1 MINISLPDGSVRSFD
16 KPVSGADI
24 AAAIG
29 PGLAKAAL
37 ALRVDG
43 KLVDLA
49 YVVDHDAKIGIVTSR
64 DPEALE
70 LLRHDAAHVLA
81 QAVQELY
88 PGTQITF
95 GPATED
101 GFYYDFVREQP
112 FSPEDFAKIEQRMA
126 EIVDRDLPI
135 TREVWDR
142 ARIKDHFLKHGE
154 SFKAQWADELP
165 KDEEISVY
173 KQGDWLDMCLGPH
186 LPSTGK
192 LGKAFKLT
200 KVSGAYWR
208 GDANNA
214 QLQRV
219 YGTVFFSDKDLKAYL
234 HRIEEA
240 EKRDHRRL
248 GPEMGLFHQQ
258 EDAAGMVYWHP
269 KGWTLWRTLENYLR
283 RKLEAGGYVEVKT
296 PQLNDRRLWEKSG
309 HWENFRE
316 NMYLSENEEGLKE
329 FVEDPARRMFA
340 LKPMNCPCHIQIFNQ
355 GLRSYRE
362 LPLRMA
368 EMGSCH
374 RFEPSGAL
382 HGILRVRAFTQDDA
396 HIFCEGSQIEAET
409 IRFCQLLESI
419 YKDLGFP
426 DYFVKFSDRPPT
438 RIGSDAIW
446 DQAEGALQSASKAAG
461 VDLILNPGEG
471 AFYGPKLEFVLRDA
485 IGRDWQC
492 GTLQVDFMLPER
504 LGASYVAEDGSRKV
518 PVMLHRAI
526 FGSFERMIGVLIE
539 HYAGRFPLWLAPTQ
553 AVVATIVNDA
563 DSYANEV
570 ATALRAAGLRVEI
583 DLRNE
588 KINYKVREHSLAKI
602 PALLV
607 VGKKEA
613 ETHSVSIRRLGS
625 EGQTVMPTAEAL
637 AALVEEATPPDVKRE
652 RLAV

>member
-234 HRIEEA
+234 HRIEQA

-329 FVEDPARRMFA
+329 FVDDPARRMFA

-471 AFYGPKLEFVLRDA
+471 AFYGPKLEFVL
-485 IGRDWQC
+485 
-492 GTLQVDFMLPER
+492 QVDFMLPER

-570 ATALRAAGLRVEI
+570 AKALRAAGMRVDL

-588 KINYKVREHSLAKI
+588 KINYKVREHSLAHVPLI
-602 PALLV
+602 LA
-607 VGKKEA
+607 VGRRDMEGHTVA
-613 ETHSVSIRRLGS
+613 VRRLGS
-625 EGQTVMPTAEAL
+625 EKQEVLELGAAVSKLSQEAR
-637 AALVEEATPPDVKRE
+637 PPF
-652 RLAV
+652 